1 MRPFYEYNNDLP
13 DEIVIDKK
21 KTNFSQSKKNNPMMG
36 TYHDYKMGIEN
47 PMMRN
52 GINPMGMNPMF
63 GNPMM
68 GNPTIGINPMM
79 NNPMMGKTIQE
90 NQSKTIIQ
98 KNSLKLK
105 FDDFKIMNHIK
116 NGAFAD
122 VFSAKHPTTG
132 DFLYAIKTIRLR
144 AKESDQDIKNELEIL
159 EEIHSL
165 EYKPKSIP
173 KYFGFHKEINKF
185 SQTQY
190 NIIMEYLPN
199 NIKTNDPFPFKQIKS
214 NFETLINGLSFLQTM
229 NICHRD
235 LKPSNLLLDE
245 QLNNVY
251 MVDFGVS
258 KQLKGSNPDE
268 TKKLL
273 DMAGSPNYLSPE
285 LYTIYKKQA
294 TENITINP
302 YKSDVFSLG
311 LIILKLGN
319 LKLPNKNEKIDIWEK
334 NI

>member
-1 MRPFYEYNNDLP
+1 
-13 DEIVIDKK
+13 
-21 KTNFSQSKKNNPMMG
+21 
-36 TYHDYKMGIEN
+36 
-47 PMMRN
+47 
-52 GINPMGMNPMF
+52 
-63 GNPMM
+63 
-68 GNPTIGINPMM
+68 
-79 NNPMMGKTIQE
+79 
-90 NQSKTIIQ
+90 
-98 KNSLKLK
+98 
-105 FDDFKIMNHIK
+105 
-116 NGAFAD
+116 
-122 VFSAKHPTTG
+122 
-132 DFLYAIKTIRLR
+132 
-144 AKESDQDIKNELEIL
+144 
-159 EEIHSL
+159 
-165 EYKPKSIP
+165 
-173 KYFGFHKEINKF
+173 
-185 SQTQY
+185 
-190 NIIMEYLPN
+190 MEYLPN